1 MTAPRA
7 TVRLQFHPEFT
18 LDDAVPLVD
27 YFASLGVSHVYASPL
42 TEARDGST
50 HGYDVIDHGRIRHAL
65 GGELAL
71 RRLVDR
77 LRAAGMGL
85 ILDIVPN
92 HMGTGCANP
101 WWWDVLRWGPES
113 RYAGHFDIDWRA
125 PDPALTGKILAPFL
139 GGAYGA
145 ELASGD
151 LRLVFDAP
159 SGAFEIRYHDN
170 RFPVTPASFAGIF
183 ASVPGSPTAAGLA
196 DTFAALTPGT
206 AWHARQAACTT
217 LRAAAGEPTVRAV
230 IDAALVA
237 HDPAEPAGRERLH
250 QLLERQHYRLT
261 WWRNAAEQI
270 NWRRFFEISD
280 LVGVRVEEPEV
291 FADVHA
297 LIVRLYAEGIIDG
310 VRIDHV
316 DGLTDPRGYCRA
328 LRAALRAVA
337 QERPGELAGDEPVV
351 LVEKILG
358 AHETM
363 PEDWD
368 VDGTSGYDFMAEVGG
383 VLHDAEGEA
392 PLTTLWKSVSGE
404 RRDISVLVPEAR
416 RMLISRHFAGEH
428 ENLARALHGI
438 AQESAQSR
446 DWSLAAIRRT
456 LTELLVAFPVYRTY
470 GGLHGRTDADQV
482 FFREAVEAARARLQ
496 ADDQVLLDQIDA
508 WLGGE
513 TAANHPPG
521 PRRNARLTAIRR
533 FQQLTAPLAAKSLED
548 TVFFRYGRLLS
559 RNEVGAEPGVF
570 ALSVADFHAAGQ
582 ARAKHW
588 PQAMLATA
596 THDHKRGEDARMR
609 LAVVSEVPE
618 AWRTFAESWMSSA
631 EDAPHPADQY
641 MLLSTLVA
649 AWAPDLGVNDEAGID
664 ALRERVD
671 AWQVKSLREGKLR
684 STWFAPD
691 TDYEAR
697 CSAFLTERLAP
708 GPHRDALYA
717 FVTMIA
723 PAGAIKSLAQTL
735 VRLTFPGV
743 PDLYQGTEFWDFSL
757 TDPDNRRP
765 VDFDARIEALGQPL
779 SGPGALQTWQD
790 GRVKQWLVRR
800 ALGLRQREP
809 ALFVGGDY
817 VPLVVTGAHADDVIA
832 YARRQGDAIALVIV
846 PRRAAARLGQT
857 GEATASLP
865 LLPAERWAD
874 TQIVLPDAWSDI
886 TWADALARLD
896 APAIAATQGR
906 LPLAQVLA
914 DFPVAL
920 LRRE

>member
-7 TVRLQFHPEFT
+7 TVRLQFHPGFT

-27 YFASLGVSHVYASPL
+27 YFANLGVSHVYASPL
-42 TEARDGST
+42 TEAREDST

-77 LRAAGMGL
+77 LRAADMGL

-113 RYAGHFDIDWRA
+113 RYAGHFDIDWQA

-159 SGAFEIRYHDN
+159 SGGFEIRYHDN
-170 RFPVTPASFAGIF
+170 RFPVTPASYAAIF
-183 ASVPGSPTAAGLA
+183 GSVANSPTAAGLA
-196 DTFAALTPGT
+196 DTFAALPPG
-206 AWHARQAACTT
+206 APWPARQAACTT
-217 LRAAAGEPTVRAV
+217 LRSAAGEPTVKAV

-280 LVGVRVEEPEV
+280 LVGVRVEEPDV

-328 LRAALRAVA
+328 LRHALQAVA
-337 QERPGELAGDEPVV
+337 GERPGQLAGNEPIV

-358 AHETM
+358 PHETM
-363 PEDWD
+363 PDDWE

-383 VLHDAEGEA
+383 VLHDAAGEA
-392 PLTTLWKSVSGE
+392 ALTALWKSISGD
-404 RRDISVLVPEAR
+404 RRDFSVLVPEAR

-428 ENLARALHGI
+428 ENLARALHRI
-438 AQESAQSR
+438 AQEDPQTR

-456 LTELLVAFPVYRTY
+456 LTELLIAFPVYRTY

-482 FFREAVEAARARLQ
+482 FFRQAVEAAHARLQ
-496 ADDQVLLDQIDA
+496 ADDQVLLERIDG

-559 RNEVGAEPGVF
+559 RNEVGSEPGEF
-570 ALSVADFHAAGQ
+570 AIPVAQFHAAGEQ
-582 ARAKHW
+582 RAAHW
-588 PQAMLATA
+588 PRAMLATA

-609 LAVVSEVPE
+609 LAVVSEV
-618 AWRTFAESWMSSA
+618 ADDWRAFVESWVSR
-631 EDAPHPADQY
+631 EDDAPHLADQY

-649 AWAPDLGVNDEAGID
+649 AWAPDLAADDEAGID

-671 AWQVKSLREGKLR
+671 AWQIKSLREGKLR

-691 TDYEAR
+691 TDYEAA
-697 CSAFLTERLAP
+697 CSAFLAARLRA
-708 GPHRDALYA
+708 GPHRDALVA
-717 FVTMIA
+717 FVHRIEC
-723 PAGAIKSLAQTL
+723 AGAIKSLAQTL
-735 VRLTFPGV
+735 LRLSFPGV
-743 PDLYQGTEFWDFSL
+743 PDLYQGTDFWDFSL

-765 VDFDARIEALGQPL
+765 VDFDARIAALSQSPAPKDVL
-779 SGPGALQTWQD
+779 TDWRD

-809 ALFVGGDY
+809 ALFAHGDY
-817 VPLVVTGAHADDVIA
+817 LPLTVTGRHAEDVIA
-832 YARRQGDAIALVIV
+832 FVRRHEEAAVLVVV
-846 PRRAAARLGQT
+846 PRRAAGLL
-857 GEATASLP
+857 ASAQAAQDLP
-865 LLPAERWAD
+865 LIPAEAWAD
-874 TQIVLPDAWSDI
+874 TAVVLPDGLATATWSDG
-886 TWADALARLD
+886 LARLD
-896 APAIAATQGR
+896 APALQAAGGR
-906 LPLAQVLA
+906 LALSELLGA
-914 DFPVAL
+914 FPVAL
-920 LRRE
+920 LHRE